1 LDFAIAG
8 PLAGLITSIILLYTG
23 MELTQ
28 TMSLDSNLPVLPVD
42 FLRSSSLGGGMVEY
56 FLGKVAILPNQGP
69 NAFIELHPFAIAG
82 FIGCLINALAMLPLG
97 RKYIYNTGHESW
109 VFILKYLFFYFFLT
123 LSSFFWDHH
132 IIDTDGGR
140 ISLAMFG
147 RRGAFVTKLFTTL
160 LLTVAGLFGLDD
172 NNILLAYVLYTLIWQ
187 RELETPIRNEV
198 DEVDF
203 SRGLL
208 GIIGAMLVGLVLIPM
223 I

>member
-1 LDFAIAG
+1 
-8 PLAGLITSIILLYTG
+8 

-69 NAFIELHPFAIAG
+69 NAFVELHPFAIAG

-97 RKYIYNTGHESW
+97 RKYKYNTGHESW
-109 VFILKYLFFYFFLT
+109 MFILKLIFFLI
-123 LSSFFWDHH
+123 LSSFFRDHH
-132 IIDTDGGR
+132 ILDTDGGR

-208 GIIGAMLVGLVLIPM
+208 GIVGAILVGLVLIPM